1 MSFIT
6 PAPVQTPIETPVES
20 DIENDGFFPDISLT
34 DARSIVRIDG
44 TITPERL
51 RHALVEAAA
60 AVNDEL
66 IAWKQQQ
73 LANGYTKL
81 EEVPASRIDGESV
94 LLARYLRSVFC
105 QAKANLTERYRDYDS
120 TSDGNKRADESETT
134 IDDLRRDARWA
145 ISDILGKSRT
155 TVDLI

>member
-1 MSFIT
+1 MSFST
-6 PAPVQTPIETPVES
+6 PAPVQTPIETPRES
-20 DIENDGFFPDISLT
+20 DIENDGFFPDIALT
-34 DARSIVRIDG
+34 DARRIVRIDG

-51 RHALVEAAA
+51 RHALAESAAG
-60 AVNDEL
+60 VNDEL
-66 IAWKQQQ
+66 AAWKLQQISGGH
-73 LANGYTKL
+73 LHL
-81 EEVPASRIDGESV
+81 EKVPASRIDGESV
-94 LLARYLRSVFC
+94 LASRYLRAVFC
-105 QAKANLTERYRDYDS
+105 LAKANLTERYRDYDS